1 MSETPDVPIIRQ
13 QPGIKEADRIQ
24 PPPKGTGAGKSYYG
38 EVYSNSVDAQTN
50 MVRAGVDFTWE
61 DFTAGNAMR
70 GAPGHI
76 KFYDRRTGKFG
87 RVPFLHSS
95 WDDT

>member
-13 QPGIKEADRIQ
+13 QPGIKEADRIATG
-24 PPPKGTGAGKSYYG
+24 PKGTGTKAYYG
-38 EVYSNSVDAQTN
+38 EVSTNATDAQTN

-76 KFYDRRTGKFG
+76 RFYDRRQGKFY
-87 RVPFLHSS
+87 RVPMLHSS